1 MLQGDWAMQYDSTS
15 VPERYHSGR
24 ALTSADV
31 SRWMSLVQE
40 VLPPAASTLLIDL
53 GCGTGR
59 FTVPLAEQLGVSV
72 IGVDPSQKMLREA
85 ARETRSAHIAYRAGR
100 AESIPLDAHSAALIF
115 MSNAMHHVQN
125 LDQAVREMRRVLQ
138 PHGIVFIRN
147 YSRENLA
154 SLYYLQFFPEARHV
168 SQAMIWPRSTLVA
181 HFLTRGFAKLSQGT
195 VSQEASPDFEAYLR
209 KIASRVYS
217 DLALIPDEAFDRGIA
232 SMTEACTSLR
242 GGPVMEEVDYFVFQR
257 C

>member
-1 MLQGDWAMQYDSTS
+1 MQYDSTS
-15 VPERYHSGR
+15 IPERYHSRR

-40 VLPPAASTLLIDL
+40 VLPHAVSTLLIDL

-85 ARETRSAHIAYRAGR
+85 ARETCSSHIEYREGR
-100 AESIPLDAHSAALIF
+100 AESIPLDANSAALIF
-115 MSNAMHHVQN
+115 MSNALHHVQS
-125 LDQAVREMRRVLQ
+125 LDKAVREMHRVLQ

-147 YSRENLA
+147 YSCENLE
-154 SLYYLQFFPEARHV
+154 SLYYLQFFPEAKQI
-168 SQAMIWPRSTLVA
+168 SQAMIWPRNTLVE
-181 HFLTRGFAKLSQGT
+181 HFLTRGFTKLSQGT
-195 VSQEASPDFEAYLR
+195 VPQEASPNLEAYIE
-209 KIASRVYS
+209 KIAGRVYS
-217 DLALIPDEAFDRGIA
+217 DLALIPDEAFDSGIA
-232 SMTEACTSLR
+232 RMTEACTSLR
-242 GGPVMEEVDYFVFQR
+242 DGPILEEVDYFVFQR